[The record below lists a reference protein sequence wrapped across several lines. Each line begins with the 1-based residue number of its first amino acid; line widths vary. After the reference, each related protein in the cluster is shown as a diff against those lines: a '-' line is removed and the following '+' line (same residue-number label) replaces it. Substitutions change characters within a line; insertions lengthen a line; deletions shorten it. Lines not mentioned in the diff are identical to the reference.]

1 LRFLSTTKSTLVQ
14 TSFSSL
20 IHQTISPFLMF
31 DIIWKP
37 FSIEAI
43 FKSNIPAFHQTLLP
57 SFLFHLPDININ
69 MNYSQAMYYPV
80 KLDVLFLYLY
90 YFISWSSS
98 ITAFSIAID
107 QYFC

>member
-1 LRFLSTTKSTLVQ
+1 
-14 TSFSSL
+14 
-20 IHQTISPFLMF
+20 MF
-31 DIIWKP
+31 DIIGKP